1 MTDLRKQARGR
12 GCQIRLPGICNH
24 NSETVVLCHYRLIGI
39 SGLGMKSADLL
50 GSWGCFDCHRVV
62 DSNKDPEIQ
71 LAFLQGVMRTQAQ
84 LIREE
89 IVKW

>member
-1 MTDLRKQARGR
+1 MTNLRHEARGR
-12 GCQIRLPGICNH
+12 GCQIRLEGICNH

-39 SGLGMKSADLL
+39 SGLGMKSEDLL
-50 GSWGCFDCHRVV
+50 GSWGCSACHSVV
-62 DSNKDPEIQ
+62 DSNKDPQIQ
-71 LAFLQGVMRTQAQ
+71 LDFLKGVMRTQAQ